1 MPAVPTTPRVKLRA
15 TSRRVPR
22 SRASGGEQEPES
34 NTEPNMR
41 LSRAILV
48 MLLLHVV
55 AVGGILAFSL
65 VKEHNAD
72 RYTHDAGS
80 GPAGA
85 LEADDSL
92 VPTTKPIPTADP
104 SAPGSKTPVH
114 VVQPGET
121 LLRIANENGV
131 TVEALIAANGA
142 RTAMSS
148 LRPGQS
154 LKLPEKS
161 PELAGVVGDRSAA
174 TGENAN
180 DDPSQGNPVSPAP
193 AGAKTVH
200 SPGDLGK
207 TYTVGKGESPYVIAQ
222 KLKVS
227 YESLIR
233 LNHIDDPKKLKPG
246 QKLLVPLAPK
256 AKTKEG

>member
-1 MPAVPTTPRVKLRA
+1 MPAVPSTPRVKLRA

-22 SRASGGEQEPES
+22 SRATTDEPEIEA
-34 NTEPNMR
+34 EPNMR

-65 VKEHNAD
+65 IKEQNGERSAPNA
-72 RYTHDAGS
+72 AGS
-80 GPAGA
+80 SGA
-85 LEADDSL
+85 LEAEDSL
-92 VPTTKPIPTADP
+92 LAPTKAAGPAETSGQVGRP
-104 SAPGSKTPVH
+104 PVH

-121 LLRIANENGV
+121 LLRIANDHGV
-131 TVEALIAANGA
+131 TVDALISANGA

-148 LRPGQS
+148 LHPGQE

-161 PELAGVVGDRSAA
+161 PDPASLLAERSSVVPDEADGGPVPPHGPAAALASAPKA
-174 TGENAN
+174 GHL
-180 DDPSQGNPVSPAP
+180 PAD
-193 AGAKTVH
+193 
-200 SPGDLGK
+200 SGK

-227 YESLIR
+227 YESLLK
-233 LNHIDDPKKLKPG
+233 LNHIDDPKKLKPR
-246 QKLLVPLAPK
+246 QKLRVPLPTSSK
-256 AKTKEG
+256 S